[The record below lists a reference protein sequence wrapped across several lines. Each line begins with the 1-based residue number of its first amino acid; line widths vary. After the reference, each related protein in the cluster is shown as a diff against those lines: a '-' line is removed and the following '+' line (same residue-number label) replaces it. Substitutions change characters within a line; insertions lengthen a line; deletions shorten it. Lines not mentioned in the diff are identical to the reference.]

1 MTAKILDG
9 TLLAKQIR
17 AGIAEKVKFRLA
29 RNLPAPGLAVVIVGE
44 DPASKLYVSKK
55 CKACA
60 EVGIISEKY
69 ELPATTSESEL
80 LNLIEKLNYHIDVD
94 GILVQLPLPKH
105 IDTNKVLEL
114 IKPDK
119 DVDGFHPYNL
129 GLLAEGHPFM
139 SPATSRG
146 IMTLLQK
153 NIERDL
159 QGIDATVIGHSIIVG
174 RPMALELL
182 AVNATVS
189 ICHKYT
195 KDIKPYVAK
204 ADLLISATGVPELIK
219 GDWIK
224 EGAIVVDAGISRLAN
239 GKIVGD
245 VEFEKAKQRAS
256 WITPVPG
263 GVGPMT
269 VATLLQNTL
278 FAANELHS

>member
-1 MTAKILDG
+1 MTAEILDG
-9 TLLAKQIR
+9 RLLAKQMQKE
-17 AGIAEKVKFRLA
+17 IADQVEFRLL
-29 RNLPAPGLAVVIVGE
+29 RNLPAPGLAIIIVGE

-55 CKACA
+55 CQACA
-60 EVGIISEKY
+60 EVGIIAEKY
-69 ELPATTSESEL
+69 ELPAETKEEDL
-80 LNLIEKLNYHIDVD
+80 LILIEKLNCNWNID

-114 IKPDK
+114 IIPDK
-119 DVDGFHPYNL
+119 DVDGFNPYNL
-129 GLLAEGHPFM
+129 GRLAQGNPFM

-153 NIERDL
+153 NIDRDL

-204 ADLLISATGVPELIK
+204 ADLLVSATGVPELIK

-224 EGAIVVDAGISRLAN
+224 EGAIVVDAGIIRLDN

-278 FAANELHS
+278 FAANEFHS